1 MIAWL
6 LDPSHW
12 TGSTGIPIRVVQHLA
27 YSGITLLIAMVIGLP
42 LGLYIGHTGRGR
54 VVMAGIANAL
64 RALPTLG
71 LLILGVLIISP
82 LITSDLAFTLP
93 CIIVLVILAIP
104 PIMTNTF
111 AGVDAV
117 PDETK
122 QAGYGM
128 GMTGRQVLWQVEL
141 PNALPLIVAGIRS
154 SALQVIATATVAAYV
169 SLGGLGRYLIDGLA
183 TQDYVQMA
191 SGSLLVVIL
200 AILVEL
206 ALVGVQ
212 MLIVSPGVSARKL
225 RLTNARAARTA
236 ASADTASGQGSDA
249 ASGPGSGSASGPGTP
264 KSSDPSMA
272 HR

>member
-12 TGSTGIPIRVVQHLA
+12 VGQTGILLRVVEHLE
-27 YSGITLLIAMVIGLP
+27 YSGITLLFALLIGLP
-42 LGLYIGHTGRGR
+42 LGMYIGHTGRGT

-71 LLILGVLIISP
+71 LLVLGVLIISP
-82 LITSDLAFTLP
+82 VIHNDLAFALP

-111 AGVDAV
+111 AGIAAV
-117 PDETK
+117 SDETK

-128 GMTGRQVLWQVEL
+128 GMTGSQVLWQVEF

-169 SLGGLGRYLIDGLA
+169 SLGGLGRFLIDGLA
-183 TQDYVQMA
+183 TQDYVEMA
-191 SGSLLVVIL
+191 SGSLLVVVL

-206 ALVGVQ
+206 LLVGVQ
-212 MLIVSPGVSARKL
+212 TLIVSPGVSARKL
-225 RLTNARAARTA
+225 RLTNARSAREARRDGVAERAGAAGRPGT
-236 ASADTASGQGSDA
+236 
-249 ASGPGSGSASGPGTP
+249 SGPLHTTDPAGTT
-264 KSSDPSMA
+264 DPSMA
-272 HR
+272 KR

>member
-1 MIAWL
+1 MIDWL
-6 LDPSHW
+6 LDTSHW
-12 TGSTGIPIRVVQHLA
+12 SGATGIWMRVVEHLA
-27 YSGITLLIAMVIGLP
+27 YSGITLAIAMAIGLP
-42 LGLYIGHTGRGR
+42 LGLYIGHTGRGT

-71 LLILGVLIISP
+71 LLILGVLLISP
-82 LITSDLAFTLP
+82 VIRNDLAFTLP

-111 AGVDAV
+111 AGVAAV
-117 PDETK
+117 PEETK

-141 PNALPLIVAGIRS
+141 PNALPLIAAGIRS

-183 TQDYVQMA
+183 TQDYTEMA

-212 MLIVSPGVSARKL
+212 TLIVSPGVSARKL
-225 RLTNARAARTA
+225 RLTNARSARDSRR
-236 ASADTASGQGSDA
+236 ASATEPALTTDQ
-249 ASGPGSGSASGPGTP
+249 
-264 KSSDPSMA
+264 SMA
-272 HR
+272 KR